1 MITLQEVCDKVAE
14 KMVEQGRPC
23 VDMAGEC
30 VYSNHKGEH
39 CAIGWVLVIL
49 GVPSDS
55 EFYEVI
61 GGLDTLIEEMRNS
74 AVEDDASK
82 EEKDAMY
89 FIGYHRK
96 AMRVLQDFHDT
107 RKDDREDAT
116 KHLDKYIDTS
126 NPNWKLWSDAK
137 C

>member
-1 MITLQEVCDKVAE
+1 MLTLQEVCDKVAE

-23 VDMAGEC
+23 LDDEGGC

-49 GVPSDS
+49 GVPLDS
-55 EFYEVI
+55 EFYKVI
-61 GGLDTLIEEMRNS
+61 GGLDTLIEEMHHI
-74 AVEDDASK
+74 AVGGDASE

-89 FIGYHRK
+89 FIGYHRT
-96 AMRVLQDFHDT
+96 AMRILQVFHD
-107 RKDDREDAT
+107 EDHEDTT
-116 KHLDKYIDTS
+116 KHLDRFIDTNS